1 MYVCMYVLGVLTLE
15 HRVRRCVP
23 SCGVERGGCAD
34 KLEQQNARRTRNATL
49 LRVRVRMR
57 VRVRCCS
64 LLFRA
69 FRARSL
75 ARCRGVAGASDAKKI
90 GPASA

>member
-1 MYVCMYVLGVLTLE
+1 MYMYMYVYVLGVLTLE
-15 HRVRRCVP
+15 HRVRRCVA

-34 KLEQQNARRTRNATL
+34 KLDQQNARRTRNATL
-49 LRVRVRMR
+49 LRVRVRMC
-57 VRVRCCS
+57 CCS
-64 LLFRA
+64 LSFRA